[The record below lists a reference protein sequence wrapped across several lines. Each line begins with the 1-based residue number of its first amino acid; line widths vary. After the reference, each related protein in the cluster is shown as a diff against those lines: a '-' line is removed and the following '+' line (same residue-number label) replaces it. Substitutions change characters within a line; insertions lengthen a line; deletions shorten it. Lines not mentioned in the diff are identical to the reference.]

1 MRTPPF
7 LPRFRGRLHDP
18 RTATAVGRW
27 LGLALLVCF
36 VTGVTS
42 HYLQEPP
49 GWAAGH
55 LPTRPVSGYRV
66 TQGLHVI
73 SGIAAIPLLLV
84 KLWTVYPR
92 LFEWPPIRSVA
103 HALERISIAVLV
115 AATLLE
121 LFMGLLNTIQ
131 WYPWPFPFRAVHWA
145 LAFVIIG
152 ALLVHLAVKAP
163 VIAAHWRRT
172 SRATTSLDA
181 RDSEGEATTD
191 GAERRSLLLGLAA
204 SVGAVTLVS
213 AGQSF
218 TPLRKLVLLAPRDPR
233 VGPQGLPVN
242 RTAEAAGITADDL
255 RGWRLRVGGP
265 EPYELTLAELRAMP
279 QTRVELPM
287 ACVEGWSKSAHWEGV
302 RIKDLLARA
311 GLPDGAPLRIVSM
324 QRHGGYGVTAMDRA
338 YTRDGLTLL
347 ALRLNGEILAPDHG
361 YPARIIA
368 PNRPGVL
375 QTKWVTRLEVL

>member
-27 LGLALLVCF
+27 LGLAILVCF

-73 SGIAAIPLLLV
+73 SGIAAVPLLLV

-103 HALERISIAVLV
+103 HALERLSIAVLV

-145 LAFVIIG
+145 LAFVIVG

-172 SRATTSLDA
+172 PPPGA
-181 RDSEGEATTD
+181 RDTAD
-191 GAERRSLLLGLAA
+191 ADRAERRSLMLGLAA

-213 AGQSF
+213 AGQSV
-218 TPLRKLVLLAPRDPR
+218 TPLRKLVLLAPRDPD

-242 RTAEAAGITADDL
+242 RTARAAGITRDDL
-255 RGWRLRVGGP
+255 DGWRLRVGGP
-265 EPYELTLAELRAMP
+265 HPYELTLAELRAMP

-311 GLPDGAPLRIVSM
+311 GLPDGASLRIVSM
-324 QRHGGYGVTAMDRA
+324 QRHGGYGVSEMDRA